1 MITDEQQERFAG
13 GEIAAQTYRVAVTA
27 RLGLLDKFQPAGMR
41 FGGGSIRWLITR
53 TNDNTNL
60 VYARG
65 QDFLNNNSQG
75 GFGKAIA
82 IHQCL
87 QRKCTFRSAA
97 RSIEV
102 VFC

>member
-1 MITDEQQERFAG
+1 
-13 GEIAAQTYRVAVTA
+13 
-27 RLGLLDKFQPAGMR
+27 MR

-65 QDFLNNNSQG
+65 QDFLKNNSQG

-87 QRKCTFRSAA
+87 QRKCPLRLAGSSDDGF
-97 RSIEV
+97 
-102 VFC
+102 FDFHC